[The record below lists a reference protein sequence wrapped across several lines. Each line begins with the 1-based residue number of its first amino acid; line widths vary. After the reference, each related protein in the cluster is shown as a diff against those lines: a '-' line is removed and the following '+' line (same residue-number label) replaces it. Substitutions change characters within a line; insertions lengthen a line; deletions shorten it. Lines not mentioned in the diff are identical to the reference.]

1 MLWQDGSPGFE
12 SGVDHADNL
21 KAALRYY
28 LASMGSGPRTNTYN
42 TIQNKGLEPLPQPVL
57 YLHGRNDGRI
67 GAELAEKPR
76 ARYVSAVMAAARLA

>member
-21 KAALRYY
+21 KAALGYY
-28 LASMGSGPRTNTYN
+28 RASLGSGPRTDAYN

-57 YLHGRNDGRI
+57 YLHGRNDGCI
-67 GAELAEKPR
+67 GAELTEEAR
-76 ARYVSAVMAAARLA
+76 AQDVSAVMAAARLA